1 MMPHRSHRTAA
12 LALLPL
18 ALLAACSGGGERPA
32 SASAAPP
39 PMAGSF
45 GAPGAPLLGMDAKKL
60 VSMLGQPRLDIRD
73 RTVRKMQFA
82 NGRCVIDAYLYALA
96 KGREPQ
102 VTHID
107 ARLPTGEDAPVAS
120 CGISGR

>member
-1 MMPHRSHRTAA
+1 
-12 LALLPL
+12 
-18 ALLAACSGGGERPA
+18 
-32 SASAAPP
+32 
-39 PMAGSF
+39 MAGSF

-60 VSMLGQPRLDIRD
+60 VSLLGQPRLDIRD

-82 NGRCVIDAYLYALA
+82 NGRCVIDAYLYAPA
-96 KGREPQ
+96 RGREPQ